1 MERKTATATQMEGTP
16 RAIITA
22 SEIVANYE
30 ENQYLQT
37 RVEALK
43 ENWKGVLWCKY
54 SDLSSARKVLIM
66 LGLYSFIC
74 CMFGMILWPDPQSF
88 LSQHSE
94 KRLAV
99 HIKEIR
105 AS

>member
-43 ENWKGVLWCKY
+43 ENWKGVLWC
-54 SDLSSARKVLIM
+54 
-66 LGLYSFIC
+66 LYSFIC